1 MFQNI
6 LSSIENVGLLPSIT
20 FLFFFGFFIVML
32 FFVLRMDKKSVKKM
46 SEIPLDEPHSMNP

>member
-20 FLFFFGFFIVML
+20 FLFFFC
-32 FFVLRMDKKSVKKM
+32 FFVLIVILAVRMDKKSVKRM

>member
-20 FLFFFGFFIVML
+20 FLFFFVFFIVM
-32 FFVLRMDKKSVKKM
+32 VLLVVKMDKKSVKKM

>member
-32 FFVLRMDKKSVKKM
+32 FLVLRMDKKSVKKM